1 MMVFY
6 YQNGKFT
13 THVPCAIVIGHR
25 QNPVPGLA
33 SRITKRRTTRALRVF
48 LCTRSDAPIQW
59 WVGWAGVRKDAGIRL
74 GRYANSVQFT
84 TSNWR
89 CGGDNSTKRGI
100 TMNTKP
106 SIFNFESDSA
116 IRAIMIDG
124 NPWFFASDVCR
135 AIGIANHRDA
145 VRKLDDDEKGVGST
159 DTLGGEQESVIISE
173 SGLYTLILRC
183 RDAVTPGTIPY
194 RFRKWVTS
202 EVLPQI
208 RKTGRYVREE
218 LSQTDKAR
226 MLAQEMTSSMLPAI
240 MDALQVEQKHYTF
253 PLNRR
258 YQDHIHSPDGL
269 RELAKSS
276 MVMKLLRELDAD
288 GHDVSGAA
296 AEVTAML
303 SYIVGIGAVLRDI
316 ETHAQYVMAKAKG
329 C

>member
-1 MMVFY
+1 
-6 YQNGKFT
+6 
-13 THVPCAIVIGHR
+13 
-25 QNPVPGLA
+25 
-33 SRITKRRTTRALRVF
+33 
-48 LCTRSDAPIQW
+48 
-59 WVGWAGVRKDAGIRL
+59 
-74 GRYANSVQFT
+74 
-84 TSNWR
+84 
-89 CGGDNSTKRGI
+89 
-100 TMNTKP
+100 MNTKP
-106 SIFNFESDSA
+106 AVFSFESESN
-116 IRAIMIDG
+116 IRAILING
-124 NPWFFASDVCR
+124 EPWFVAIDVIK
-135 AIGIANHRDA
+135 ALQLTNPTMSLKA
-145 VRKLDDDEKGVGST
+145 LDEDERSKFN
-159 DTLGGEQESVIISE
+159 LGRQGNTNIISE

-303 SYIVGIGAVLRDI
+303 SYIVGIGTVLRDI
-316 ETHAQYVMAKAKG
+316 ETHAQYVMAKAKDY
-329 C
+329 

>member
-1 MMVFY
+1 MTCTKSTSVF
-6 YQNGKFT
+6 
-13 THVPCAIVIGHR
+13 
-25 QNPVPGLA
+25 
-33 SRITKRRTTRALRVF
+33 S
-48 LCTRSDAPIQW
+48 
-59 WVGWAGVRKDAGIRL
+59 
-74 GRYANSVQFT
+74 
-84 TSNWR
+84 
-89 CGGDNSTKRGI
+89 
-100 TMNTKP
+100 
-106 SIFNFESDSA
+106 FESQAD
-116 IRAIMIDG
+116 IRAIIIDG
-124 NPWFFASDVCR
+124 APWFIALDVCH
-135 AIGIANHRDA
+135 ALGIANNRDA
-145 VRKLDDDEKGVGST
+145 LLKLDDDEKNTVALT
-159 DTLGGEQESVIISE
+159 DGKRGNPNTLIISE

-226 MLAQEMTSSMLPAI
+226 MLAQEMTTSMLPAI

-303 SYIVGIGAVLRDI
+303 SYVVGIGAVLRDI

-329 C
+329 Y

>member
-1 MMVFY
+1 
-6 YQNGKFT
+6 
-13 THVPCAIVIGHR
+13 
-25 QNPVPGLA
+25 
-33 SRITKRRTTRALRVF
+33 
-48 LCTRSDAPIQW
+48 
-59 WVGWAGVRKDAGIRL
+59 
-74 GRYANSVQFT
+74 
-84 TSNWR
+84 
-89 CGGDNSTKRGI
+89 
-100 TMNTKP
+100 MNTKP
-106 SIFNFESDSA
+106 AVFSFESESN
-116 IRAIMIDG
+116 IRAILING
-124 NPWFFASDVCR
+124 EPWFVAIDVIK
-135 AIGIANHRDA
+135 ALQLTNPTMSLKA
-145 VRKLDDDEKGVGST
+145 LDEDERSKFN
-159 DTLGGEQESVIISE
+159 LGRQGNTNIICE

-218 LSQTDKAR
+218 LSQADKAR

-329 C
+329 Y

>member
-1 MMVFY
+1 
-6 YQNGKFT
+6 
-13 THVPCAIVIGHR
+13 
-25 QNPVPGLA
+25 
-33 SRITKRRTTRALRVF
+33 
-48 LCTRSDAPIQW
+48 
-59 WVGWAGVRKDAGIRL
+59 
-74 GRYANSVQFT
+74 
-84 TSNWR
+84 
-89 CGGDNSTKRGI
+89 
-100 TMNTKP
+100 MNTNP
-106 SIFNFESDSA
+106 SIFSFESNCN
-116 IRAIMIDG
+116 IRAVMIDG
-124 NPWFFASDVCR
+124 NPWFVAADACTALRIQNATQFVDRLETYERSMFN
-135 AIGIANHRDA
+135 IGRQGNVNI
-145 VRKLDDDEKGVGST
+145 V
-159 DTLGGEQESVIISE
+159 SE
-173 SGLYTLILRC
+173 SGLFTLILRC
-183 RDAVTPGTIPY
+183 RDATKAGTIPN
-194 RFRKWVTS
+194 RFKNWVTQ

-218 LSQTDKAR
+218 LSQADKAR

-316 ETHAQYVMAKAKG
+316 ETHAQYVMVKAKG
-329 C
+329 Y

>member
-1 MMVFY
+1 
-6 YQNGKFT
+6 
-13 THVPCAIVIGHR
+13 
-25 QNPVPGLA
+25 
-33 SRITKRRTTRALRVF
+33 
-48 LCTRSDAPIQW
+48 
-59 WVGWAGVRKDAGIRL
+59 
-74 GRYANSVQFT
+74 
-84 TSNWR
+84 
-89 CGGDNSTKRGI
+89 
-100 TMNTKP
+100 MNTKP
-106 SIFNFESDSA
+106 AVFSFESESN
-116 IRAIMIDG
+116 IRAILIDG
-124 NPWFFASDVCR
+124 EPWFVAIDVIK
-135 AIGIANHRDA
+135 ALQLTNPTMSLKA
-145 VRKLDDDEKGVGST
+145 LDEDERSKFN
-159 DTLGGEQESVIISE
+159 LGRQGNTNIISE

-218 LSQTDKAR
+218 LSQADKAR

-329 C
+329 Y

>member
-1 MMVFY
+1 MPER
-6 YQNGKFT
+6 YQY
-13 THVPCAIVIGHR
+13 
-25 QNPVPGLA
+25 PVDEGFA
-33 SRITKRRTTRALRVF
+33 DRIHT
-48 LCTRSDAPIQW
+48 PE
-59 WVGWAGVRKDAGIRL
+59 GVRSLVVKSQLMELLREME
-74 GRYANSVQFT
+74 R
-84 TSNWR
+84 
-89 CGGDNSTKRGI
+89 
-100 TMNTKP
+100 
-106 SIFNFESDSA
+106 
-116 IRAIMIDG
+116 DG
-124 NPWFFASDVCR
+124 HDV
-135 AIGIANHRDA
+135 
-145 VRKLDDDEKGVGST
+145 S
-159 DTLGGEQESVIISE
+159 
-173 SGLYTLILRC
+173 
-183 RDAVTPGTIPY
+183 DAVTPGTIPY

-218 LSQTDKAR
+218 LSQADKAR

-329 C
+329 Y

>member
-1 MMVFY
+1 MTCTKSTSVF
-6 YQNGKFT
+6 
-13 THVPCAIVIGHR
+13 
-25 QNPVPGLA
+25 
-33 SRITKRRTTRALRVF
+33 S
-48 LCTRSDAPIQW
+48 
-59 WVGWAGVRKDAGIRL
+59 
-74 GRYANSVQFT
+74 
-84 TSNWR
+84 
-89 CGGDNSTKRGI
+89 
-100 TMNTKP
+100 
-106 SIFNFESDSA
+106 FESQAD
-116 IRAIMIDG
+116 IRAIIIDG
-124 NPWFFASDVCR
+124 APWFIALDVCH
-135 AIGIANHRDA
+135 ALGIANNRDA
-145 VRKLDDDEKGVGST
+145 LLKLDDDEKNTVALT
-159 DTLGGEQESVIISE
+159 DGKRGNPNTLIISE

-218 LSQTDKAR
+218 LSQADKAR

-316 ETHAQYVMAKAKG
+316 ETHAQYMMAKAKG
-329 C
+329 Y

>member
-1 MMVFY
+1 
-6 YQNGKFT
+6 
-13 THVPCAIVIGHR
+13 
-25 QNPVPGLA
+25 
-33 SRITKRRTTRALRVF
+33 
-48 LCTRSDAPIQW
+48 
-59 WVGWAGVRKDAGIRL
+59 
-74 GRYANSVQFT
+74 
-84 TSNWR
+84 
-89 CGGDNSTKRGI
+89 
-100 TMNTKP
+100 MNTKP
-106 SIFNFESDSA
+106 AVFSFESESN
-116 IRAIMIDG
+116 IRAILIDG
-124 NPWFFASDVCR
+124 EPWFVAIDVIK
-135 AIGIANHRDA
+135 ALQLTNPTMSLKA
-145 VRKLDDDEKGVGST
+145 LDEDERSKFN
-159 DTLGGEQESVIISE
+159 LGRQGNTNIISE

-218 LSQTDKAR
+218 LSQADKAR

-329 C
+329 YWGCWRREAPLNAFVHSSYSSLFISIHFASLLKND

>member
-1 MMVFY
+1 
-6 YQNGKFT
+6 
-13 THVPCAIVIGHR
+13 
-25 QNPVPGLA
+25 
-33 SRITKRRTTRALRVF
+33 
-48 LCTRSDAPIQW
+48 
-59 WVGWAGVRKDAGIRL
+59 
-74 GRYANSVQFT
+74 
-84 TSNWR
+84 
-89 CGGDNSTKRGI
+89 
-100 TMNTKP
+100 MNTKP
-106 SIFNFESDSA
+106 AVFSFESESN
-116 IRAIMIDG
+116 IRAILING
-124 NPWFFASDVCR
+124 EPWFVAIDVIK
-135 AIGIANHRDA
+135 ALQLTNPTMSLKA
-145 VRKLDDDEKGVGST
+145 LDEDERSKFN
-159 DTLGGEQESVIISE
+159 LGRQGNTNIISE

-218 LSQTDKAR
+218 LSQADKAR

-240 MDALQVEQKHYTF
+240 IDALQVEQKHYTF

-276 MVMKLLRELDAD
+276 MVMKLLRELDTD

-329 C
+329 Y

>member
-1 MMVFY
+1 
-6 YQNGKFT
+6 
-13 THVPCAIVIGHR
+13 
-25 QNPVPGLA
+25 
-33 SRITKRRTTRALRVF
+33 
-48 LCTRSDAPIQW
+48 
-59 WVGWAGVRKDAGIRL
+59 
-74 GRYANSVQFT
+74 
-84 TSNWR
+84 
-89 CGGDNSTKRGI
+89 
-100 TMNTKP
+100 MNTKP
-106 SIFNFESDSA
+106 AVFSFESESN
-116 IRAIMIDG
+116 IRAILIDG
-124 NPWFFASDVCR
+124 EPWFVAIDVIK
-135 AIGIANHRDA
+135 ALQLTNPTMSLKA
-145 VRKLDDDEKGVGST
+145 LDEDERSKFN
-159 DTLGGEQESVIISE
+159 LGRQGNTNIISE

-218 LSQTDKAR
+218 LSQADKAR

-316 ETHAQYVMAKAKG
+316 ETHAQYVMAKANG
-329 C
+329 Y